1 MTVLLFLG
9 LGIVGMVVLVLYCC
23 LRVSAQSEKK
33 MERYIQRKNEQPTKD
48 STIDAAQERE

>member
-9 LGIVGMVVLVLYCC
+9 LGIVGMVILVLYCC